1 MKFFTSTISA
11 FAFMN
16 FMDKAPSRWGKKG
29 GKDFGCENYLR
40 KESFYDTSKRLTT
53 NRPVLFFKKLSN
65 KRKII

>member
-1 MKFFTSTISA
+1 
-11 FAFMN
+11 MN